1 MAGPVPFL
9 QQHHAPQ
16 GSVTDSHGPVGAQ
29 AARQSPPLGEETL
42 QPQPPFQPLFTLVT
56 DSTTHATHHPQ
67 VHYVFSDDD
76 PEILTEALARY
87 SHHDPPGESAP
98 TASPPAAHPNE
109 RAIVLDLV
117 PKPAHGPHGPHG
129 PHNALSSLGYDV
141 AWVSSLS
148 PDWAVVTARTS
159 AMTEESSN
167 NVITLDDEAG
177 AGQRLVLRIQG
188 VSDSAVSSVSTA
200 SQGPSARPR
209 RPSLEDRDLRMS
221 ASSPSVAAPDRTRE
235 DYGAIVDEFDKRMNI
250 LRKVVE
256 AGLDR
261 QRNSPVAHFA
271 DGGEFPAGAAAQ

>member
-1 MAGPVPFL
+1 MAGPDPFPE
-9 QQHHAPQ
+9 QHHAPQ
-16 GSVTDSHGPVGAQ
+16 GPATESHPAGAQ
-29 AARQSPPLGEETL
+29 AQHLPPVHEETL

-87 SHHDPPGESAP
+87 SHHACPDQSA
-98 TASPPAAHPNE
+98 TRASSPVAHPNE

-117 PKPAHGPHGPHG
+117 PKPAHNA
-129 PHNALSSLGYDV
+129 HNASSSQGYDV

-148 PDWAVVTARTS
+148 PNWAVVTAKTS

-167 NVITLDDEAG
+167 TVINVDDETG
-177 AGQRLVLRIQG
+177 AGQRLVLRIEG
-188 VSDSAVSSVSTA
+188 VGDNAVLSSSTA
-200 SQGPSARPR
+200 SQGPSARAR

-221 ASSPSVAAPDRTRE
+221 ASSPSVAAQDRTRE

-250 LRKVVE
+250 LRRVVD

-261 QRNSPVAHFA
+261 QRNAPGAHVV
-271 DGGEFPAGAAAQ
+271 DGDFPAGAAAQ